1 MSRPRRFRRILQEP
15 DCAYFKPW
23 GVGLCEL
30 DETQLKFEELEALR
44 LKDFKGMDQVDA
56 AKKMDVS
63 QPTFHRILGEARK
76 KVATALVKGMAIK
89 IYGGRYKMPQGNGT
103 CPKGKGQKTGRFGE
117 DYGFG
122 PSGNCVCPKCGY
134 KEVKIRATP
143 CFKIK
148 CPKCNTN
155 MARET

>member
-1 MSRPRRFRRILQEP
+1 MPRPRRFRRIMQEP
-15 DCAYFKPW
+15 GCAYFKPW

-44 LKDFKGMDQVDA
+44 LKDFEGMDQVEA

-89 IYGGRYKMPQGNGT
+89 IYGGRYKMPQGDGT
-103 CPKGKGQKTGRFGE
+103 GPEGKGPKTGRGLGKCEGNKEGKTSTEGE
-117 DYGFG
+117 DLPRGQGRGFG
-122 PSGNCVCPKCGY
+122 RGRRG
-134 KEVKIRATP
+134 RG
-143 CFKIK
+143 
-148 CPKCNTN
+148 
-155 MARET
+155 